1 MYIEYIRRKHGN
13 KNYITTLI
21 RESYRDGKKIKHR
34 TLANL
39 SRLPKHIIKN
49 IKAQLSN
56 PEKTSLYN
64 LNSLKILNSRE
75 YGASV
80 AFIEL
85 AQQLNLDKIIYSKK
99 IPWRQNVLAMVVG
112 RLIYQGSKLHLTHL
126 HRDSILW
133 ELAGHQKKDC
143 PDVEEHCYEPLDRLL
158 ERQNA
163 IQKELAKLHLG
174 DGCMVLYDITSSY
187 LEGEYEG
194 SELVDFG
201 YSRDN
206 KRNHEQIVIG
216 LLTNQDGCPV
226 AVEVFR
232 GNTSDQTTVL
242 GQAKKLA
249 NDFHIKNIIFIGDR
263 GMLTAKRIEEVN
275 ALGYRTLTALNHAQ
289 IRELCKRQLI
299 NPNQFDVN
307 NIIEVSDS
315 DNKSVRYFLCK
326 NPEKQKENKATRDVL
341 VAKTKEALEKI
352 AAKSRKN
359 VQQKSAQIGK
369 VLAKYKVG
377 KFFNWAIQNNKLVFQ
392 IDSEKIATEEML
404 DGCYVIRTDSAINK
418 EKAVASYKGLAR
430 IERAFRNI
438 KTMSLEIR
446 PIYHHLDRRIKAH
459 VFLCMLA
466 YYVEWHALQR
476 LKPFFA
482 ADGEGAKRRFSF
494 ERVIERLKSIRIQD
508 CNLDEIQIP
517 KIITTPDNEQQ
528 KILDF
533 LKCSQKREI

>member
-21 RESYRDGKKIKHR
+21 RESYRDGKKVRHR

-49 IKAQLSN
+49 IEAQLSN

-75 YGASV
+75 YGASA

-85 AQQLNLDKIIYSKK
+85 AQQLHLDKIIYSKK

-133 ELAGHQKKDC
+133 ELAGHQKQDC

-249 NDFHIKNIIFIGDR
+249 NDFHVKNIVFIGDR

-275 ALGYRTLTALNHAQ
+275 ALGYQTLTALNHAQ
-289 IRELCKRQLI
+289 IRELCKRQLC
-299 NPNQFDVN
+299 V
-307 NIIEVSDS
+307 
-315 DNKSVRYFLCK
+315 
-326 NPEKQKENKATRDVL
+326 
-341 VAKTKEALEKI
+341 
-352 AAKSRKN
+352 
-359 VQQKSAQIGK
+359 
-369 VLAKYKVG
+369 
-377 KFFNWAIQNNKLVFQ
+377 
-392 IDSEKIATEEML
+392 
-404 DGCYVIRTDSAINK
+404 CY
-418 EKAVASYKGLAR
+418 
-430 IERAFRNI
+430 
-438 KTMSLEIR
+438 
-446 PIYHHLDRRIKAH
+446 
-459 VFLCMLA
+459 
-466 YYVEWHALQR
+466 
-476 LKPFFA
+476 
-482 ADGEGAKRRFSF
+482 
-494 ERVIERLKSIRIQD
+494 
-508 CNLDEIQIP
+508 
-517 KIITTPDNEQQ
+517 
-528 KILDF
+528 
-533 LKCSQKREI
+533 